1 MEISVKH
8 FALDDQVMSWKHSSN
23 ILLPEHVGT
32 PGETFSLGEKN
43 EWNELHA
50 GDRKT
55 QTGFALVLAS

>member
-8 FALDDQVMSWKHSSN
+8 VALDDQVMSWKHSSN

-43 EWNELHA
+43 EWN
-50 GDRKT
+50 
-55 QTGFALVLAS
+55 